1 MNLFEEAGLQENILH
16 AIGEMGFEEPTPI
29 QKQVIPQILQSQ
41 NDVIGL
47 AQTGTGKTA
56 AFGLPVIQ
64 QTETGSSGTQTLILS
79 PTRELCLQ
87 ITQELKSYSK
97 YVGKIGV
104 VPVYGGASAEEQIRA
119 LKANAQVVVGT
130 PGRVLDLLKRKKL
143 RISGISRLILDEAD
157 EMLSMGFKEE
167 LNAILEQ
174 TNPEKQVL
182 LFSATMPRDIAH
194 IARKYMD
201 QPVEISAGRKNIGAE
216 NVEHTYYMVHARD
229 RYKALRRIVDMNPSL
244 YGIVFCRT
252 RRETREVAEK
262 LMQDGYDADA
272 LHGDLSQA
280 QRDMIMKKFRMNH
293 LKLLIATDVAAR
305 GIDVND
311 LTHIIN
317 YNLPDDPEVY
327 IHRTGRTG
335 RVGKKGQAISLI
347 HVKEQGKIRTIQ
359 KMVGKTFKQ
368 QPVPDGKDICRKQL
382 FHFVDQVE
390 NTQVDEDRIRD
401 FIPGILKKLEWLDK
415 EELIKRFVSLEF
427 ERFLSYYEGAPDLN
441 VPAASKKTAEK
452 PGYEKKDMPGRAG
465 RKKNAGKPSS
475 HNRRDKDVRFQRF
488 FINQGKKQ
496 KLDKRELLKLINQS
510 MNDRSLEI
518 GKIDIQNN
526 FSFFQVDARYEEKL
540 LMAFRK
546 AKFNGK
552 EVEVNLAKRNAK
564 ASEPTQK

>member
-1 MNLFEEAGLQENILH
+1 MNLFKEAGLHEHILH

-41 NDVIGL
+41 NDLIGL

-64 QTETGSSGTQTLILS
+64 QTDAASPGTQTLILS

-87 ITQELKSYSK
+87 ITQELKNYSK
-97 YVGKIGV
+97 YYGKIGV

-119 LKANAQVVVGT
+119 LKSNAQVVVGT
-130 PGRVLDLLKRKKL
+130 PGRVLDLLKRRKL
-143 RISGISRLILDEAD
+143 NISSISRLILDEAD

-167 LNAILEQ
+167 LNAILEK

-201 QPVEISAGRKNIGAE
+201 KPVEISVGRKNTGAE
-216 NVEHTYYMVHARD
+216 NVEHSYYMVHARD
-229 RYKALRRIVDMNPSL
+229 RYKALRRIVDMNPNL

-252 RRETREVAEK
+252 RRETREVADK
-262 LMQDGYDADA
+262 LMQDGYEADA

-293 LKLLIATDVAAR
+293 LRLLVATDVAAR

-368 QPVPDGKDICRKQL
+368 ERVPDGKDICQKQL
-382 FHFVDQVE
+382 FHFIDQVE
-390 NTQVDEDRIRD
+390 NTQVDEERIRE
-401 FIPGILKKLEWLDK
+401 FIPGIVKKLEWLDK

-427 ERFLSYYEGAPDLN
+427 DRFLSYYEGAPDLN
-441 VPAASKKTAEK
+441 VPAPKKREASGKE
-452 PGYEKKDMPGRAG
+452 DAG
-465 RKKNAGKPSS
+465 RQGRRKKGSDTSSSGKKRNS
-475 HNRRDKDVRFQRF
+475 DVRFQKF

-496 KLDKRELLKLINQS
+496 KMDKRELLKLINQN
-510 MNDRSLEI
+510 MHDRSLEI

-526 FSFFQVDARYEEKL
+526 FSFFQVDAQYEEKL
-540 LMAFRK
+540 LKAFQK
-546 AKFNGK
+546 ARFNGK
-552 EVEVNLAKRNAK
+552 KVEVNLARRNAS
-564 ASEPTQK
+564 ASSSA

>member
-1 MNLFEEAGLQENILH
+1 MNLFEQAGLQENILH

-41 NDVIGL
+41 DDVIGL

-64 QTETGSSGTQTLILS
+64 QTDIGSAGTQTLILS

-87 ITQELKSYSK
+87 ITQELKKYSK

-119 LKANAQVVVGT
+119 LRSNAQVVVGT
-130 PGRVLDLLKRKKL
+130 PGRVLDLLKRRKL
-143 RISGISRLILDEAD
+143 NISGISRLILDEAD

-174 TNPEKQVL
+174 TNDGKQVL

-201 QPVEISAGRKNIGAE
+201 QPVEISVGRKNTGAE

-252 RRETREVAEK
+252 RRETREVADK

-280 QRDMIMKKFRMNH
+280 QRDMIMKKFRLNH
-293 LKLLIATDVAAR
+293 LKLLVATDVAAR
-305 GIDVND
+305 GIDVDD

-347 HVKEQGKIRTIQ
+347 HVKEQGKIRAIQ
-359 KMVGKTFKQ
+359 KMVGKTIKQ
-368 QPVPDGKDICRKQL
+368 EKVPEGKDICQKQL
-382 FHFVDQVE
+382 FHFIDQVE
-390 NTQVDEDRIRD
+390 HTQVEEARIRE
-401 FIPGILKKLEWLDK
+401 FLPGILSKLEWLDK
-415 EELIKRFVSLEF
+415 DELIKRFVALEF
-427 ERFLSYYEGAPDLN
+427 DRFLSYYEGAQDLN
-441 VPAASKKTAEK
+441 VPTSGKKASEK
-452 PGYEKKDMPGRAG
+452 QTSGKKDHTSKAAG
-465 RKKNAGKPSS
+465 KKKNGKSS
-475 HNRRDKDVRFQRF
+475 SRKNKSGEVRFQSF
-488 FINQGKKQ
+488 FINQGKKN
-496 KLDKRELLKLINQS
+496 KLDKRELLKLINQN

-518 GKIDIQNN
+518 GRIDIQNN

-540 LMAFRK
+540 LKAFRK

-552 EVEVNLAKRNAK
+552 EVEVNLAKRNSK
-564 ASEPTQK
+564 AS

>member
-1 MNLFEEAGLQENILH
+1 MNLFEQAGLQENILH

-41 NDVIGL
+41 DDVIGL

-64 QTETGSSGTQTLILS
+64 QTDTASPGTQTLILS

-87 ITQELKSYSK
+87 ITQELKNYSK

-104 VPVYGGASAEEQIRA
+104 IPVYGGASAEEQIRA

-143 RISGISRLILDEAD
+143 KISGISRLILDEAD

-201 QPVEISAGRKNIGAE
+201 QPVEISVGRKNTGAE

-262 LMQDGYDADA
+262 LMQEGYDADA

-280 QRDMIMKKFRMNH
+280 QRDMIMKKFRLNH
-293 LKLLIATDVAAR
+293 LKLLVATDVAAR

-347 HVKEQGKIRTIQ
+347 HVKEQGKIRAIQ
-359 KMVGKTFKQ
+359 KMVGKTIKQ
-368 QPVPDGKDICRKQL
+368 QRVPDGKDICQKQL
-382 FHFVDQVE
+382 FHFIDQVE
-390 NTQVDEDRIRD
+390 NTQVEEERIRE

-427 ERFLSYYEGAPDLN
+427 ERFLSYYEGAQDLN
-441 VPAASKKTAEK
+441 VPVPSKKRNDK
-452 PGYEKKDMPGRAG
+452 QSPGKQDAPGKG
-465 RKKNAGKPSS
+465 GSKKNAGKSS
-475 HNRRDKDVRFQRF
+475 SRNKRDKDVRFQRF

-496 KLDKRELLKLINQS
+496 NLDKRELLKLINQN

-540 LMAFRK
+540 LKAFQK

-552 EVEVNLAKRNAK
+552 KVEVNLAKRNASAGK
-564 ASEPTQK
+564 AVQK